1 MSWQTNRLALPP
13 TQSRAFLRCE
23 LSRPNGVASQLSTL
37 QAFNALDGCNEL
49 GVSATEIGNLWT
61 GCKKAGKLVKL
72 GGGFYCGQ
80 IDHEGK
86 TIYVFNAFFMEMRNQ
101 FTAPGRKLHYYD
113 VEWDAKDLSW
123 ADFRAKVLGPT
134 DPKEAPKDSL
144 RGLVMADWQKLGLKS
159 EPNFG
164 DNAVHA
170 SASPFEG
177 LAERLNWLAVQCK
190 NDDFCKALT
199 AAGISEDRIRQWSVD
214 PQVVVEKEPKKKAS
228 LFDSLEDLDA
238 AECLAKAKKLNDL
251 Q

>member
-1 MSWQTNRLALPP
+1 MSWQKTRSAFPSNVSRCVLVR
-13 TQSRAFLRCE
+13 QSDQTPCR
-23 LSRPNGVASQLSTL
+23 
-37 QAFNALDGCNEL
+37 QAFNALDGCKAL
-49 GVSATEIGNLWT
+49 GVTATEISNLYDAA
-61 GCKKAGKLVKL
+61 KKAGKLVKL

-80 IDHEGK
+80 ITHKGK
-86 TIYVFNAFFMEMRNQ
+86 TIYVFNAFFMNMREA
-101 FTAPGRKLHYYD
+101 FTAPGLKIHYYD

-123 ADFRAKVLGPT
+123 ADFRGKVLGPT
-134 DPKEAPKDSL
+134 DPNDPKQPKDSL
-144 RGLVMADWQKLGLKS
+144 RGLVAADWQKLGLKTA
-159 EPNFG
+159 PNTG